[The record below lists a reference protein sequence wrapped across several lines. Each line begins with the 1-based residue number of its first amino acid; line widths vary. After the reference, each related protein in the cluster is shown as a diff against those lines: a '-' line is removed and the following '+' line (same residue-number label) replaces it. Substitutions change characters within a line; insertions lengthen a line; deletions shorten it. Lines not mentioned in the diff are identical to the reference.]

1 MIKLNSYQIFEVGD
15 IICLKNN
22 LKFIDYLDMIC
33 FDNTCLTQMI
43 NLKNYPENYLNGI
56 YVKILKIID
65 DSRLLVKV
73 IESENDLFIENRL
86 IINLNYIDK
95 ELKKM
100 LLLERNNAKKAR
112 RHDNKL
118 KKNNYGKSK
127 FFHKDKY

>member
-15 IICLKNN
+15 IVCLKDN
-22 LKFIDYLDMIC
+22 LNFIDYLDMIC

-43 NLKNYPENYLNGI
+43 NLKNYPEDYLNGI

-73 IESENDLFIENRL
+73 IENENDLFIENRL

-95 ELKKM
+95 ELKRM

>member
-1 MIKLNSYQIFEVGD
+1 MNSYQIFEVGD
-15 IICLKNN
+15 IVCLKNN

-33 FDNTCLTQMI
+33 FDNTCLIQMI
-43 NLKNYPENYLNGI
+43 NLKNYPKDCLNGI

-65 DSRLLVKV
+65 NNRLLVKV

-100 LLLERNNAKKAR
+100 LLLERNNAKKVR

>member
-15 IICLKNN
+15 IVCLKDN
-22 LKFIDYLDMIC
+22 LNFIDYLDMIC

-43 NLKNYPENYLNGI
+43 NLKNYPEDYLNGI

>member
-1 MIKLNSYQIFEVGD
+1 MNSYQIFEVGD
-15 IICLKNN
+15 IVCLKDN
-22 LKFIDYLDMIC
+22 LNFIDYLDMIC

-43 NLKNYPENYLNGI
+43 NLKNYPEDYLNGI

-73 IESENDLFIENRL
+73 IENENDLFIENRL

-95 ELKKM
+95 ELKRM

>member
-15 IICLKNN
+15 IVCLKNN

>member
-1 MIKLNSYQIFEVGD
+1 MNSYQIFEVGD
-15 IICLKNN
+15 IVCLKDN
-22 LKFIDYLDMIC
+22 LNFIDYIDMIC
-33 FDNTCLTQMI
+33 FDFTQMI
-43 NLKNYPENYLNGI
+43 NLKNYPKDCLNGI

-65 DSRLLVKV
+65 NNRLLVKV

-95 ELKKM
+95 KLKKM
-100 LLLERNNAKKAR
+100 LLLERNNVKKAR

>member
-1 MIKLNSYQIFEVGD
+1 MNSYQIFEVGD
-15 IICLKNN
+15 IVCLKDN
-22 LKFIDYLDMIC
+22 LNFIDYLDMIC

-43 NLKNYPENYLNGI
+43 NLKNYPEDYLNGI

-100 LLLERNNAKKAR
+100 LLLERNNVKKAR

>member
-15 IICLKNN
+15 IVCLKNN

-33 FDNTCLTQMI
+33 FDNTCLIQMI
-43 NLKNYPENYLNGI
+43 NLKNYPEDYLNGI

-100 LLLERNNAKKAR
+100 LLLERNNVKKAR